1 MARRNREYVEFLKEK
16 FNEQKYIEFI
26 NDLLNLS
33 HEDINTSIVELV
45 PHQKQF
51 KETIEYYK
59 FIANYTTNSDKIGI
73 FIVKL
78 STEISQNA
86 RTAQRSFV
94 STLLSKYNLDASIVA
109 FYQDNESSWRLS
121 FVKKELSFT
130 ETGIKVDLSPAK
142 RYSYL
147 VGENET
153 VHTAQEYL
161 FKLFEIEDRKITLSD
176 IEKVF
181 DVEKVTKKFFE
192 EYKEKY
198 LKLKEYLDSN
208 EDFITESK
216 NCDFTSEE
224 FAKKLMGQ
232 IVFLYFLQKK
242 GWLGVQLAP
251 NELQINEYNDLLNSN
266 DSVSNNLIKQFYELK
281 EDVYVID
288 KNKLRSAE
296 VHDVTNFSNIFIKTK
311 YNMPW
316 GTGKKDFIRTIYKQA
331 IKEHKNFF
339 DSYVEQFFYNGLNE
353 KRDNQYF
360 ALFNCKIPFLNGGL
374 FEPLNNYRWS
384 SSRFSIPNDMFSN
397 EDKNGILD
405 FLDLYNFTIDE
416 EEPLEKEIAV
426 DPEMLGKIFENL
438 LDVKDRK
445 SKGAFYTPREI
456 VHYMCQESLANY
468 LVNEIG
474 VDYNEI
480 IQFIKYGDLIS
491 QIDWEAVLDNKE
503 SSQLGNT
510 IYNKIVEIDKALM
523 NVKVADPA
531 VGSGAFPLGILNE
544 IVKLRNNL
552 TTYMLIQSEL
562 GKLNLDE
569 IIDSEQ
575 RKRDIY
581 DIKLQTIENCIYAV
595 DIENSAID
603 IAKLRLWLSLI
614 VDYPNDEE
622 PQPLPNLDCKIMQ
635 GNSLLDE
642 FEGVPLF
649 SKKILKNSMRK
660 NASKVQIQQNIY
672 GNINDVYV
680 QQSLHFD
687 SNEINFNEYID
698 KVVLLQKQYFSIS
711 DSKVKREL
719 KEKIEKIQFGM
730 VEESLKTVPDKLNK
744 FKEEAIKK
752 QKPWFIWELEFYDV
766 FKDNDGFDIVIGN
779 PPYVSTKGVDVELK
793 NKLAKQYGFADD
805 LYYHFIIKGLTIAKQ
820 KGIVTMITPDTY
832 FTTFTKK
839 GLRKKILENKLIQLI
854 DLGYDIFESAMVST
868 SIIILSKCY
877 EKTNIMKIK
886 DVKGIKSIHKG
897 TDYEIPQKSYNEGIN
912 NAFYIPNEI
921 NQTINNKLSDIHMSL
936 MEKYWSLINTSKNI
950 SKYSE
955 ILAEYREH
963 LKPGDITLVGLIS
976 EGGQGLAT
984 GNNGKYLGVKESSKE
999 AEKIRI
1005 SRARKL
1011 DEFNKSNKTNYI
1023 MPNSEKEIWSL
1034 FDSLKEKYGRDIFG
1048 QGYIFKIVDDNL
1060 LCNIS
1065 SLTKEEKINGIN
1077 SDKCFVPYD
1086 KGDKDGNRWF
1096 FDNPFVIEWN
1106 RKNVAEL
1113 KQNAGKKGPGGSRFQ
1128 NSQFYFR
1135 EGFCY
1140 MDVNTYYLKSRYK
1153 GQSIHDVMGMSFF
1166 PLINKIPSYYLVC
1179 LINSEFV
1186 ARLVYNFLNNTS
1198 HFQINDCRM
1207 LPIPVPDDNQLLYS
1221 KYLYDSAENIQR
1233 MYFAGELT
1241 RSERDEKLHSIQTK
1255 VDFFV
1260 KNLYNITY

>member
-16 FNEQKYIEFI
+16 FDEQKYIEFI

-33 HEDINTSIVELV
+33 YEDINTSIVELV

-51 KETIEYYK
+51 NDAIDYYK

-86 RTAQRSFV
+86 RTAQRSFI

-147 VGENET
+147 VGENEA

-208 EDFITESK
+208 EDFKTESK

-242 GWLGVQLAP
+242 GWLGVQLVP
-251 NELQINEYNDLLNSN
+251 NELTIDEYNDLLNLN

-281 EDVYVID
+281 EDIYIID

-296 VHDVTNFSNIFIKTK
+296 VHDVINFSNIFIKTK

-397 EDKNGILD
+397 DDKNGILD

-468 LVNEIG
+468 LVNKVE

-491 QIDWEAVLDNKE
+491 QVDWEASLDNKE
-503 SSQLGNT
+503 SYQLGNT
-510 IYNKIVEIDKALM
+510 IYSNVVEIDKALM

-531 VGSGAFPLGILNE
+531 VGSGAFSLGILTE

-562 GKLNLDE
+562 GKLNLDL
-569 IIDSEQ
+569 IINSEQ

-614 VDYPNDEE
+614 VDYPNNEE
-622 PQPLPNLDCKIMQ
+622 PKPLPNLDCKIMQ

-642 FEGVPLF
+642 FEGVALF

-660 NASKVQIQQNIY
+660 NASKVQIQQNIF
-672 GNINDVYV
+672 GNVADIHI

-687 SNEINFNEYID
+687 TNEIDFNNYID
-698 KVVLLQKQYFSIS
+698 KMVELQKQYFSTS
-711 DSKVKREL
+711 EDKQKKEL
-719 KEKIEKIQFGM
+719 KDKIEKIQFDM
-730 VEESLKTVPDKLNK
+730 VEETLKNNQEKLIK
-744 FKEEAIKK
+744 FKEQFKKK

-766 FKDNDGFDIVIGN
+766 FKENGGFDIVIGN
-779 PPYVSTKGVDVELK
+779 PPYGLINKKQNQQNSITMSESELNMIKKNPIYDAAKGGLLNIYRLFICKSHTLLANSGTLCMIFPMAFMCDLSASKLRRFIFDNERVLGIEAFPERDDENKRVFRSAKMSVCILCSEYSKLKNDFYIRIHHDKYVDEQNEKVFLNKKIINQIDKKNMTIPLVSTAEL
-793 NKLAKQYGFADD
+793 N
-805 LYYHFIIKGLTIAKQ
+805 I
-820 KGIVTMITPDTY
+820 M
-832 FTTFTKK
+832 
-839 GLRKKILENKLIQLI
+839 KKITSDSI
-854 DLGYDIFESAMVST
+854 DMESY
-868 SIIILSKCY
+868 SKCY
-877 EKTNIMKIK
+877 EGEVNLTF
-886 DVKGIKSIHKG
+886 HKKYIYNVQNKYEKLIRG
-897 TDYEIPQKSYNEGIN
+897 AQIQRYLLTDYVSQGEILYIDSKTFLEENNNEKSKHHEQRRIAMQGITGVNEKYRLKMTLLYNNEFCANSSNYIIENKEVKLEYILGILN
-912 NAFYIPNEI
+912 SKMMNWYFK
-921 NQTINNKLSDIHMSL
+921 KLSTNSNVNGYEIDNLPLKYNDIDI
-936 MEKYWSLINTSKNI
+936 LINI
-950 SKYSE
+950 
-955 ILAEYREH
+955 
-963 LKPGDITLVGLIS
+963 
-976 EGGQGLAT
+976 
-984 GNNGKYLGVKESSKE
+984 VKEYIYMMSHSK
-999 AEKIRI
+999 
-1005 SRARKL
+1005 
-1011 DEFNKSNKTNYI
+1011 D
-1023 MPNSEKEIWSL
+1023 
-1034 FDSLKEKYGRDIFG
+1034 FDR
-1048 QGYIFKIVDDNL
+1048 
-1060 LCNIS
+1060 NIY
-1065 SLTKEEKINGIN
+1065 E
-1077 SDKCFVPYD
+1077 
-1086 KGDKDGNRWF
+1086 
-1096 FDNPFVIEWN
+1096 
-1106 RKNVAEL
+1106 
-1113 KQNAGKKGPGGSRFQ
+1113 
-1128 NSQFYFR
+1128 
-1135 EGFCY
+1135 
-1140 MDVNTYYLKSRYK
+1140 
-1153 GQSIHDVMGMSFF
+1153 
-1166 PLINKIPSYYLVC
+1166 
-1179 LINSEFV
+1179 
-1186 ARLVYNFLNNTS
+1186 NN
-1198 HFQINDCRM
+1198 ID
-1207 LPIPVPDDNQLLYS
+1207 
-1221 KYLYDSAENIQR
+1221 
-1233 MYFAGELT
+1233 
-1241 RSERDEKLHSIQTK
+1241 K
-1255 VDFFV
+1255 VDTVFMA
-1260 KNLYNITY
+1260 

>member
-86 RTAQRSFV
+86 RTAQRSFI

-147 VGENET
+147 VGENEA

-208 EDFITESK
+208 EDFITESR

-251 NELQINEYNDLLNSN
+251 NELSINEYDELLNSN
-266 DSVSNNLIKQFYELK
+266 DSVSNNLIKLFYELK
-281 EDVYVID
+281 EDIYVID

-296 VHDVTNFSNIFIKTK
+296 VHDITNFSNIFIKTK

-316 GTGKKDFIRTIYKQA
+316 GTGRKDFIRTIYKQA

-397 EDKNGILD
+397 DEKNGILD

-468 LVNEIG
+468 LVNKVG

-491 QIDWEAVLDNKE
+491 QIDWESALDNKE
-503 SSQLGNT
+503 SHQLGNT

-562 GKLNLDE
+562 GQLNLDL

-581 DIKLQTIENCIYAV
+581 DMKLQTIENCIYAV
-595 DIENSAID
+595 DVENSAID

-614 VDYPNDEE
+614 VDYPNVEE
-622 PQPLPNLDCKIMQ
+622 PKPLPNLDCKIMQ

-649 SKKILKNSMRK
+649 SRKILKNSMRK
-660 NASKVQIQQNIY
+660 NASKVHVQQNMFGEVADIH
-672 GNINDVYV
+672 I
-680 QQSLHFD
+680 QQSLNFD
-687 SNEINFNEYID
+687 SNDIDFDKYIEEML
-698 KVVLLQKQYFSIS
+698 LLQKQYFSTS
-711 DSKVKREL
+711 DNKLKKVL
-719 KEKIEKIQFGM
+719 KQKIEKIQLDM
-730 VEESLKTVPDKLNK
+730 VEETLKNDKLKLEK
-744 FKEEAIKK
+744 FKSESSKK

-766 FKDNDGFDIVIGN
+766 FKDNGGFDIVIGN
-779 PPYVSTKGVDVELK
+779 PPYVDSEHMMKTQDGVELRK
-793 NKLAKQYGFADD
+793 ACTQKYKTAKGNWDLFVIFVELGFKLATD
-805 LYYHFIIKGLTIAKQ
+805 
-820 KGIVTMITPDTY
+820 KGILSLIIPNKIVSANYSKTLRTYMLEKSLIEIRDYSNVNVFKSASVYPVTLLASNHSKKSNVIMRVMESMDNIAWTNEIAAKRFYNSINWDTY
-832 FTTFTKK
+832 FSKSNEYTF
-839 GLRKKILENKLIQLI
+839 LI
-854 DLGYDIFESAMVST
+854 D
-868 SIIILSKCY
+868 
-877 EKTNIMKIK
+877 KIDNNLRLK
-886 DVKGIKSIHKG
+886 DYNFIVKGAA
-897 TDYEIPQKSYNEGIN
+897 TVNE
-912 NAFYIPNEI
+912 AY
-921 NQTINNKLSDIHMSL
+921 L
-936 MEKYWSLINTSKNI
+936 MKEM
-950 SKYSE
+950 
-955 ILAEYREH
+955 
-963 LKPGDITLVGLIS
+963 LK
-976 EGGQGLAT
+976 
-984 GNNGKYLGVKESSKE
+984 
-999 AEKIRI
+999 
-1005 SRARKL
+1005 
-1011 DEFNKSNKTNYI
+1011 
-1023 MPNSEKEIWSL
+1023 
-1034 FDSLKEKYGRDIFG
+1034 
-1048 QGYIFKIVDDNL
+1048 DNL
-1060 LCNIS
+1060 LTEKYFKFVNTGTIDQYKCLWGIKPTQYIKAKYDKPIIIDEHLRKMMQSRYEDAKKEKIIIGGMTKIIEAILDKGEIVAAKSTIEVFGGDFDKRILLAILNSKLMTFYYRLYYNSS
-1065 SLTKEEKINGIN
+1065 SLEGGFYSIN
-1077 SDKCFVPYD
+1077 
-1086 KGDKDGNRWF
+1086 REQ
-1096 FDNPFVIEWN
+1096 IEN
-1106 RKNVAEL
+1106 
-1113 KQNAGKKGPGGSRFQ
+1113 
-1128 NSQFYFR
+1128 
-1135 EGFCY
+1135 
-1140 MDVNTYYLKSRYK
+1140 
-1153 GQSIHDVMGMSFF
+1153 
-1166 PLINKIPSYYLVC
+1166 
-1179 LINSEFV
+1179 
-1186 ARLVYNFLNNTS
+1186 
-1198 HFQINDCRM
+1198 
-1207 LPIPVPDDNQLLYS
+1207 LPIKYIEDNNYEQLYFMIEKYIIDYDMNIKNEIDNYIYDLYGLTNEER
-1221 KYLYDSAENIQR
+1221 KIINN
-1233 MYFAGELT
+1233 YF
-1241 RSERDEKLHSIQTK
+1241 
-1255 VDFFV
+1255 
-1260 KNLYNITY
+1260 ITNSLFKD